1 MWNATGPDSNRN
13 APPGVVPDYD
23 NPEDVYWTL
32 NVVMMAICVSFVAG
46 FFFVRVY
53 VKCTIN
59 RKLLTEDY
67 RNNHV
72 LRDRLYEY
80 VFHCALQFHTDDP
93 KWPEL
98 SSNVSQWFY
107 ASTVVYCPA
116 AFFTKTTILLLMA
129 RVFAVERRVSK
140 GIRIFIGFLLV
151 AYLPVECLRIVNCY
165 PIRTYWD
172 PTVANAHCLNQRK
185 MFFSSLSLSI
195 LTDVL
200 ILLIPIPLTWKLRM
214 PMRKKIKIV
223 LLLGAGGVA
232 TALTIYRVTK
242 AVQFLDSDDIT
253 VDYTPIDILTYV
265 VFSTLETL
273 QSNSLSAL
281 EISIGF
287 VCACLPS
294 LNLLIE
300 HQIRKRRREQHNP
313 RWPRQIKAEMST
325 VKRHFRWI
333 SSSTDPSAPH
343 APSRPSTAH
352 PTGDR
357 MIDLDVELAMLTG
370 QPVRIRQDRWGS
382 ADSIACRPLDH
393 RLNSGDGRREGWLS
407 QHDSSDEC
415 QNTEFIM
422 KMVESS
428 KIRAEEGDQRSW
440 CPVWD
445 GPRDPLASQRS
456 WQASIRTR

>member
-32 NVVMMAICVSFVAG
+32 NVVMMAICVSFVAA
-46 FFFVRVY
+46 FFFVRIY

-59 RKLLTEDY
+59 RKLLTEDWTCAVAFITTTMY
-67 RNNHV
+67 CVTVFMMARYGGGYHAWEI
-72 LRDRLYEY
+72 RKPEY
-80 VFHCALQFHTDDP
+80 YNWL
-93 KWPEL
+93 K
-98 SSNVSQWFY
+98 WFY

-195 LTDVL
+195 LTDIL

-253 VDYTPIDILTYV
+253 VDYTPIDILT
-265 VFSTLETL
+265 
-273 QSNSLSAL
+273 AL

-352 PTGDR
+352 PAGDR

-370 QPVRIRQDRWGS
+370 QSPV
-382 ADSIACRPLDH
+382 
-393 RLNSGDGRREGWLS
+393 
-407 QHDSSDEC
+407 
-415 QNTEFIM
+415 
-422 KMVESS
+422 
-428 KIRAEEGDQRSW
+428 
-440 CPVWD
+440 
-445 GPRDPLASQRS
+445 DP
-456 WQASIRTR
+456 WITD